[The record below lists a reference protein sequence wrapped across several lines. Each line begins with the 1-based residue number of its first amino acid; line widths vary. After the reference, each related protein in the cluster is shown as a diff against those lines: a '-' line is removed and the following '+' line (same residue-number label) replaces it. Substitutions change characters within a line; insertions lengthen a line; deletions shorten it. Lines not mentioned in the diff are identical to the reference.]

1 MKKSIILFL
10 LAFMSNS
17 LSAQSAFKNGDYWYT
32 FNSWN
37 DNVTLVKDQ
46 VNKDGYTG
54 DVVIPDEITTTDGV
68 TRKVTGIGERAFCGC
83 KILSVTIGKNVT
95 SWGRHAF
102 SYSTVAS
109 ATIGGEYDE
118 TIGTSGI
125 GDYAFYACENLT
137 SVVIGDNV
145 YGIGRQAF
153 QNCPNLSYVVL
164 GKKLRSIGASA
175 FFNCD
180 KLADIYCK
188 GANSPYESG
197 TPYFEEGRVSSMT
210 LHVPAASADNYY
222 STTWTN
228 FGETDKMVSEELP
241 TCAAPEIVYNSGTVS
256 FTCATEGVEYN
267 SSVEYV
273 ENEFN
278 NVSEYPAPSHFRV
291 KVVAVKK
298 GYIPSET
305 AVQEFTLPGYVD
317 VKTGEYKQG
326 DVNKDGNVNIADN
339 VKLLEIILPNQ
350 E

>member
-1 MKKSIILFL
+1 MYD
-10 LAFMSNS
+10 NS
-17 LSAQSAFKNGDYWYT
+17 FISLGW
-32 FNSWN
+32 
-37 DNVTLVKDQ
+37 
-46 VNKDGYTG
+46 
-54 DVVIPDEITTTDGV
+54 
-68 TRKVTGIGERAFCGC
+68 
-83 KILSVTIGKNVT
+83 
-95 SWGRHAF
+95 
-102 SYSTVAS
+102 
-109 ATIGGEYDE
+109 
-118 TIGTSGI
+118 
-125 GDYAFYACENLT
+125 YAFYACENLT

-210 LHVPAASADNYY
+210 LHVPTASADNYY
-222 STTWTN
+222 STTWGN
-228 FGETDKMVSEELP
+228 FGETDKMESEQLP
-241 TCAAPEIVYNSGTVS
+241 KCATPEINYSSGTIS
-256 FTCATEGVEYN
+256 FTCATEGVEYK

-291 KVVAVKK
+291 KVIASKK

-317 VKTGEYKQG
+317 VNTGDYKQG
-326 DVNKDGNVNIADN
+326 DVNKDGNVNVADH
-339 VKLLEIILPNQ
+339 VKLVDIILPKQ
-350 E
+350 